1 MIQFALRN
9 LKLYFRDRTSVFFS
23 LLAVFIIIGL
33 YVLFLGDAWT
43 SSLEGVEGGRMMMDS
58 WMMAGLLAVVSLTT
72 TMGAFETMVNDRSS
86 GIVKD
91 FYSAPVPRTSLAA
104 GYLISAFIIG
114 SAMSLVALAL
124 VEAYILANGGQLLGF
139 EPLLKVLGI
148 LALSNLTNTALV
160 FVFISFVSTQSAFG
174 TLSTIVGTLVGFLTG
189 IYMPIGMM
197 PPAVQTVIKLFPPS
211 HAAVLMR
218 QVMMEAPMA
227 TSFRGAPVEVLRD
240 FKESMGVVLYIDGEP
255 LATGWSLAYL
265 AIAATI
271 FSATTAIII
280 SRRRKH

>member
-1 MIQFALRN
+1 MIQFAKRN

-114 SAMSLVALAL
+114 SAMSLVALVL
-124 VEAYILANGGQLLGF
+124 VEAYILANGGELLGV

-160 FVFISFVSTQSAFG
+160 FVIISFVSTQSAFG

-218 QVMMEAPMA
+218 QVMMESPMA
-227 TSFRGAPVEVLRD
+227 TSFQGAPFEILRD
-240 FKESMGVVLYIDGEP
+240 FKETMGVVFYIDGEP
-255 LATGWSLAYL
+255 LATVWSLAYL
-265 AIAATI
+265 AIAATV

>member
-1 MIQFALRN
+1 MIQFAQRN

-91 FYSAPVPRTSLAA
+91 FYSAPVPRASLAV

-114 SAMSLVALAL
+114 SLMSLVALGL

-148 LALSNLTNTALV
+148 LALSNMTNTALV
-160 FVFISFVSTQSAFG
+160 FVIISFVSTQSAFG

-197 PPAVQTVIKLFPPS
+197 PDAVQTVIKLFPPS

-218 QVMMEAPMA
+218 QVMMDAPMA
-227 TSFRGAPVEVLRD
+227 TSFQGAPAEVLRD
-240 FKESMGVVLYIDGEP
+240 FKESMGVVFYLDGEP
-255 LATGWSLAYL
+255 LAAVWSLAYL
-265 AIAATI
+265 ALAATI
-271 FSATTAIII
+271 FSAATAIII